1 VPRIPWSQRERQSTD
16 VRRLL
21 ASAFVNSLGNGFV
34 IPFLFV
40 YLHDEVGLSYSVA
53 GLVIASNG
61 FAAILASPV
70 VGAAIDRFG
79 AHVVIV
85 CALVASA
92 VGYASFIFVDHA
104 WQAFLAAIVAGVGT
118 GGYWPAHGT
127 LLATASSDAERA
139 WGGRYQMMALG
150 FGVGVLVAGQVA
162 HLGNAASFHR
172 LFVVDAMTFVACIFV
187 IPRLPHHSREETGR
201 GGILVVLSDRP
212 FLFMFVLNTALI
224 AAGISQFD
232 VLPAYL
238 TNEAGLTPEQV
249 SAVFV
254 ANTVAVAALQPLVG
268 RRASGN
274 RRMVM
279 ISIAAAVWAT
289 VWIAVL
295 ATGTSSLSGG
305 SAATLFVLC
314 GFTFGIA
321 ECLFAGT
328 MGSITADLAKPSLLG
343 RYMAVSALSWSAG
356 GVIGP
361 AVGGFLLSQ
370 SATLLWLTQAT
381 VLAVASA
388 SAVLGERL
396 LPVRVRRSPVRV
408 ATATE

>member
-1 VPRIPWSQRERQSTD
+1 MSWIPWSQRERQSTD

-40 YLHDEVGLSYSVA
+40 YLHDEVGLSYSVS
-53 GLVIASNG
+53 GLVIAANG
-61 FAAILASPV
+61 FAAILAAPV

-79 AHVVIV
+79 PHVVIV
-85 CALVASA
+85 CALIASA
-92 VGYASFIFVDHA
+92 VGYASFILVDQA

-162 HLGNAASFHR
+162 TLGNAASFHR
-172 LFVVDAMTFVACIFV
+172 LFVVDAMTFLVCIFV
-187 IPRLPHHSREETGR
+187 IPRLPRHPREETDH
-201 GGILVVLSDRP
+201 GGLLLVLSDRP

-238 TNEAGLTPEQV
+238 TNDAGLSPQQV

-254 ANTVAVAALQPLVG
+254 ANTVAVAALQPLIG

-279 ISIAAAVWAT
+279 ISIAAAVWAA
-289 VWIAVL
+289 VWVGVL
-295 ATGTSSLSGG
+295 ITGSSLSGD
-305 SAATLFVLC
+305 SAATLFVIC
-314 GFTFGIA
+314 GGTFGVA

-370 SATLLWLTQAT
+370 SGALLWLTQAT
-381 VLAVASA
+381 VLAIASA

-396 LPVRVRRSPVRV
+396 LPARVRRSPVRV

>member
-1 VPRIPWSQRERQSTD
+1 
-16 VRRLL
+16 
-21 ASAFVNSLGNGFV
+21 
-34 IPFLFV
+34 
-40 YLHDEVGLSYSVA
+40 
-53 GLVIASNG
+53 
-61 FAAILASPV
+61 
-70 VGAAIDRFG
+70 
-79 AHVVIV
+79 VIV
-85 CALVASA
+85 CALIASA
-92 VGYASFIFVDHA
+92 IGYASFIFVDQA

-150 FGVGVLVAGQVA
+150 FGVGVLFAGQVA
-162 HLGNAASFHR
+162 HLGDAASFHR
-172 LFVVDAMTFVACIFV
+172 LFIVDAMTFVACIFV
-187 IPRLPHHSREETGR
+187 IPRLPRHPREEIGR
-201 GGILVVLSDRP
+201 GGL
-212 FLFMFVLNTALI
+212 
-224 AAGISQFD
+224 
-232 VLPAYL
+232 LPAYL
-238 TNEAGLTPEQV
+238 TNEAGLSPEQV

-254 ANTVAVAALQPLVG
+254 ANTVAVAALQPLIG

-279 ISIAAAVWAT
+279 ISIAAAAWAA
-289 VWIAVL
+289 VWIGVL
-295 ATGTSSLSGG
+295 LIGSSVSSG

-328 MGSITADLAKPSLLG
+328 MGSITADLARPSLLG

-370 SATLLWLTQAT
+370 SGTLLWLTQAT
-381 VLAVASA
+381 VLAVASV
-388 SAVLGERL
+388 SAVLGERM
-396 LPVRVRRSPVRV
+396 LPVRVRRSPVTV
-408 ATATE
+408 AAAAE